1 MWITEIVYHIIKIFA
16 KKRVLFILSSEL
28 YQLKTSIMDYNK
40 AKELL
45 KLQQDAQKIQNE
57 LSNIHIEA
65 ESDGF
70 VVTID
75 GQMKAIKVEIED
87 ASLLADKAR
96 LEKAAL
102 EAINKGLKK
111 SQEIAADKMKGVMGS
126 MGLNLPGM

>member
-1 MWITEIVYHIIKIFA
+1 
-16 KKRVLFILSSEL
+16 
-28 YQLKTSIMDYNK
+28 MDYNK
-40 AKELL
+40 AKELM
-45 KLQQDAQKIQNE
+45 KLQQEASKIQNE

-75 GQMKAIKVEIED
+75 GQMKCVKVEIED
-87 ASLLADKAR
+87 GTLLKDKTR

-111 SQEIAADKMKGVMGS
+111 SQEIAAEKMKDVMGN
-126 MGLNLPGM
+126 MGLNIPGLN

>member
-1 MWITEIVYHIIKIFA
+1 
-16 KKRVLFILSSEL
+16 
-28 YQLKTSIMDYNK
+28 MDYSK
-40 AKELL
+40 AKELM
-45 KLQQDAQKIQNE
+45 KLQQEASKIQNE

-75 GQMKAIKVEIED
+75 GQMKAVKVEIED
-87 ASLLADKAR
+87 ETLLKDKAR

-111 SQEIAADKMKGVMGS
+111 SQEIAAEKMKDVMGN
-126 MGLNLPGM
+126 MGLNFPGM

>member
-1 MWITEIVYHIIKIFA
+1 M
-16 KKRVLFILSSEL
+16 
-28 YQLKTSIMDYNK
+28 
-40 AKELL
+40 
-45 KLQQDAQKIQNE
+45 KLQQEASKIQNE

-75 GQMKAIKVEIED
+75 GQMKAVKVEIED
-87 ASLLADKAR
+87 ETLLKDKSR

-111 SQEIAADKMKGVMGS
+111 SQEIAAEKMKDVMGN
-126 MGLNLPGM
+126 MGLNFPGM

>member
-1 MWITEIVYHIIKIFA
+1 
-16 KKRVLFILSSEL
+16 
-28 YQLKTSIMDYNK
+28 MDYNK
-40 AKELL
+40 AKDLM
-45 KLQQDAQKIQNE
+45 KLQQEASKIQNE

-75 GQMKAIKVEIED
+75 GQMKAVKVEIED
-87 ASLLADKAR
+87 ETLLKDKTR

-111 SQEIAADKMKGVMGS
+111 SQEIAAEKMKGVMGN
-126 MGLNLPGM
+126 MGLNFPGM

>member
-1 MWITEIVYHIIKIFA
+1 
-16 KKRVLFILSSEL
+16 
-28 YQLKTSIMDYNK
+28 MDYNK
-40 AKELL
+40 AKELM
-45 KLQQDAQKIQNE
+45 KLQQEASKIQNE

-65 ESDGF
+65 ESNGF

-87 ASLLADKAR
+87 TGLLCDKTR

>member
-1 MWITEIVYHIIKIFA
+1 M
-16 KKRVLFILSSEL
+16 
-28 YQLKTSIMDYNK
+28 
-40 AKELL
+40 
-45 KLQQDAQKIQNE
+45 KLQQEASKIQNE

-75 GQMKAIKVEIED
+75 GQMKAIKVDIED
-87 ASLLADKAR
+87 ETLLGDKAR

-111 SQEIAADKMKGVMGS
+111 SQEIAAEKMKGVMGN
-126 MGLNLPGM
+126 MGLDFPGM

>member
-1 MWITEIVYHIIKIFA
+1 M
-16 KKRVLFILSSEL
+16 
-28 YQLKTSIMDYNK
+28 
-40 AKELL
+40 
-45 KLQQDAQKIQNE
+45 KLQQEASKIQNE

-75 GQMKAIKVEIED
+75 GQMKCIKVEIED
-87 ASLLADKAR
+87 ETLLKDKTR

-111 SQEIAADKMKGVMGS
+111 SQEIAAEKMKGVMGN
-126 MGLNLPGM
+126 MGLNFP

>member
-1 MWITEIVYHIIKIFA
+1 
-16 KKRVLFILSSEL
+16 
-28 YQLKTSIMDYNK
+28 MDYSK
-40 AKELL
+40 AKDLL

-75 GQMKAIKVEIED
+75 GQMKCVKVEIED
-87 ASLLADKAR
+87 AGLLSDQKR

-111 SQEIAADKMKGVMGS
+111 SQQIAAEKMKDVMGS
-126 MGLNLPGM
+126 MGLNMPGM

>member
-1 MWITEIVYHIIKIFA
+1 
-16 KKRVLFILSSEL
+16 
-28 YQLKTSIMDYNK
+28 MDYNK
-40 AKELL
+40 AKDLM
-45 KLQQDAQKIQNE
+45 KLQQEASKIQNE

-75 GQMKAIKVEIED
+75 GQMKAVKVEIED
-87 ASLLADKAR
+87 EILLWDKAR

-111 SQEIAADKMKGVMGS
+111 SQEIAAEKMKGV
-126 MGLNLPGM
+126 

>member
-1 MWITEIVYHIIKIFA
+1 
-16 KKRVLFILSSEL
+16 
-28 YQLKTSIMDYNK
+28 MDYNK
-40 AKELL
+40 AKELM
-45 KLQQDAQKIQNE
+45 KLQQEASKIQNE

-75 GQMKAIKVEIED
+75 GQMKAVKVEIED
-87 ASLLADKAR
+87 ATLLKDKTR

-111 SQEIAADKMKGVMGS
+111 SQEIAAEKMKSVMGN
-126 MGLNLPGM
+126 MGLNFPGM

>member
-1 MWITEIVYHIIKIFA
+1 M
-16 KKRVLFILSSEL
+16 
-28 YQLKTSIMDYNK
+28 
-40 AKELL
+40 
-45 KLQQDAQKIQNE
+45 KLQQEASKIQNE

-87 ASLLADKAR
+87 ETLLKDKAR

-111 SQEIAADKMKGVMGS
+111 SQEIAADKMKGVMGN
-126 MGLNLPGM
+126 MGLDFPGM